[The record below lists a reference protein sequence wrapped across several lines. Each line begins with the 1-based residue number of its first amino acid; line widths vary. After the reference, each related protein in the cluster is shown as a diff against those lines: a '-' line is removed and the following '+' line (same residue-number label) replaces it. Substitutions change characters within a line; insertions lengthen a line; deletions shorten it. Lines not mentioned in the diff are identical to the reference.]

1 MHFFCLQISGDWVLN
16 EYITSVDGKPF
27 PPHAPYLCP
36 ESLMKFSQAKNGKFN
51 VSQASSNYTLLV
63 LTNFVI
69 IPHLVAFQKEKKK
82 NSSN

>member
-1 MHFFCLQISGDWVLN
+1 MLN

-51 VSQASSNYTLLV
+51 ISQV
-63 LTNFVI
+63 
-69 IPHLVAFQKEKKK
+69 PKEWELKKETK
-82 NSSN
+82 VN

>member
-1 MHFFCLQISGDWVLN
+1 MLN

-51 VSQASSNYTLLV
+51 ISQVPTY
-63 LTNFVI
+63 FVDDI
-69 IPHLVAFQKEKKK
+69 
-82 NSSN
+82 